1 MFDTSTDTG
10 ARAEKRLYEEGVA
23 WLTTVRERDGMP
35 QPVPVWFLW
44 DGETFLIYS
53 QPEARKVKNIRENP
67 RVAVNLNSDAHGGN
81 IVRTEGI
88 AEIVEDAPPVTEVP
102 AYIEKYRPS
111 IPALGMSEDE
121 VAEVYRAAIRVR
133 PERWQI
139 W

>member
-1 MFDTSTDTG
+1 MFDMSTDAG
-10 ARAEKRLYEEGVA
+10 QRAKGRLENESTA

-44 DGETFLIYS
+44 DGESFLVYS
-53 QPEARKVKNIRENP
+53 QPEARKVENIRQNS
-67 RVAVNLNSDAHGGN
+67 RVAINLNSDAHGGD
-81 IVRTEGI
+81 IVRAEGI
-88 AEIVEDAPPVTEVP
+88 AEIVEDAPPLTEVP

-121 VAEVYRAAIRVR
+121 VAETYRAAIRVR
-133 PERWQI
+133 PERWRV

>member
-1 MFDTSTDTG
+1 MFDTSTG
-10 ARAEKRLYEEGVA
+10 VGRAAKARLEHESTA

-44 DGETFLIYS
+44 DGESFLIYS
-53 QPEARKVKNIRENP
+53 QPGARKVKNIRGNP
-67 RVAVNLNSDAHGGN
+67 HVAVNLNSDAHGGG
-81 IVRTEGI
+81 IVRAEGV
-88 AEIVEDAPPVTEVP
+88 AEIVEDAPPLTEVP

-121 VAEVYRAAIRVR
+121 VADTYRAAIRVR
-133 PERWQI
+133 PERWQV